1 MSSALPESSEFSD
14 LNSDIFNSQS
24 AEPLPPPSIQSS
36 SSSSKNITR
45 TSWVWSHMPGSID
58 TIYYR
63 SGSKIVLWRCKYC
76 TSEYPIRG
84 GTAHIGRHLN
94 KKHSVFESERPAI
107 IARQLSIQTAIQ
119 HAQESQSSAVE
130 LT

>member
-1 MSSALPESSEFSD
+1 VMKSVRLAYMSGSLIKYVNVIKSH
-14 LNSDIFNSQS
+14 DI
-24 AEPLPPPSIQSS
+24 L
-36 SSSSKNITR
+36 
-45 TSWVWSHMPGSID
+45 M
-58 TIYYR
+58 IYYR

-94 KKHSVFESERPAI
+94 KEHLVFESERPAI

-119 HAQESQSSAVE
+119 HAQSLNRSAVE